1 MMDVSM
7 IDPSL
12 LPDDTA
18 GQMNGHDADD
28 AEHDSEMDAE
38 GEEEDI
44 DMDAEGEWEEP
55 EVDQDVYA
63 PDQVRLMNLFH
74 ASAREDRWTSE
85 VIPSGT
91 KQFPFVEEHI

>member
-1 MMDVSM
+1 
-7 IDPSL
+7 
-12 LPDDTA
+12 
-18 GQMNGHDADD
+18 
-28 AEHDSEMDAE
+28 
-38 GEEEDI
+38 
-44 DMDAEGEWEEP
+44 MDAEGEWVEP
-55 EVDQDVYA
+55 EVDQGLYA